1 MFLYRTP
8 NDSQAASNAA
18 PTAPLRPSSI
28 APLRYDNEIGI
39 HQQIFKD
46 ARTTLIQSAL
56 NTCPFLT
63 ENERKTTAHEALL
76 SSANVQ
82 DRGTPEYLI
91 LKVSETSTEYG
102 SEWSAENISV
112 FYKSFTVPPSA
123 AIMSTCKKVARGVV
137 QIGYTLQPS
146 IWSEDPAPQ
155 HQIDAVND
163 LLDTPSLPL
172 YSSPKFIFGNDSND
186 ETGKLYPFEHRVIL
200 TVVLNTILVLGFVP
214 YISDLDALF
223 CTAAAAV
230 ECTLQELA
238 SAQLGVSIDFGV
250 SNFKP
255 W

>member
-1 MFLYRTP
+1 
-8 NDSQAASNAA
+8 
-18 PTAPLRPSSI
+18 
-28 APLRYDNEIGI
+28 
-39 HQQIFKD
+39 
-46 ARTTLIQSAL
+46 
-56 NTCPFLT
+56 
-63 ENERKTTAHEALL
+63 
-76 SSANVQ
+76 
-82 DRGTPEYLI
+82 
-91 LKVSETSTEYG
+91 
-102 SEWSAENISV
+102 
-112 FYKSFTVPPSA
+112 
-123 AIMSTCKKVARGVV
+123 MSTCKKVARGVV

-214 YISDLDALF
+214 YISDLNALF
-223 CTAAAAV
+223 CTAAASV

-255 W
+255 RFTFFMEYIRDRINTDSELSTRWKVYKERVHSRLRQIVSYRP